1 MLISYPVLPA
11 RPETEA
17 EDAYLER
24 ILNTHVLS
32 SEGRF
37 PVSTIPTTK
46 GPIHRWH
53 GGIHIQGLGE
63 PIRAMADG
71 TVVAFRFAKQ
81 AETYEGLGQY
91 DTSFVLIRHDTQTGE
106 STSVAFY
113 SLYMQLANRDAL
125 LPDRYQ
131 QLPPWLRSPACT
143 PGPAVQ
149 KPSNLKVWRKDV
161 LGFAGKLYDKEA
173 CHIEIFT
180 TQAGLSAFWRDSTS
194 VKQGAGSAD
203 FYGDA
208 HFVIPANRDF
218 AVRHPRAAE
227 VGAHRIDF
235 PGKNDFALPLGTAG
249 RNTQALHVCVKLDK
263 GQRIATSHVL
273 KPDGSYEQ
281 LGAPVVQE
289 NYEYELF
296 QLATALYPDCPSAG
310 LEWLR
315 FGRVLGSDATTRNEN
330 WQLVRYSE
338 TAEGYI
344 DLAPEAIVKLSDA
357 DFVHW
362 QGWEKREEGQAAK
375 AADGICDDERTIKL
389 CQGAD
394 DASRIKAR
402 HLVCKAPSE
411 WDASDLAARYGR
423 LREPG
428 APFASDAAWQ
438 KFEDHVKKMAFWT
451 EAGLGERSV
460 WHFHP
465 MQFVRHFRKSGWL
478 SQSELLQLV
487 PSHAIRTGKHVMW
500 EPVNL
505 PPTKQDTDLVV
516 AHRVPL
522 NKALRKYNICSPLRQ
537 VAFFGNAVQETSWL
551 STLAESGGQG
561 LWYSPWYGRGFL
573 QLTNPENYCDYWA
586 WRGRKIDAK
595 LRTAV
600 VDAYKK
606 IAAKAPGQRTNTELL
621 DGNFAGMP
629 DQWETWRKQ
638 VQAGHDPLQAEDRV
652 APADSAGF
660 YWHKMQMST
669 YADKAHVI
677 ERKSVATNQGGKVYY
692 RSPVFWQASAAVNLP
707 ASINKTYSQ
716 ALNGFDSR
724 CCAFGVAVAV
734 LTEIPLPDST
744 GATTLRFPE
753 GYTKRA
759 P

>member
-11 RPETEA
+11 RRDTEA
-17 EDAYLER
+17 EDAYLDR
-24 ILNTHVLS
+24 ILDNHVLS
-32 SEGRF
+32 TEGRF
-37 PVSTIPTTK
+37 PVSTVQTS
-46 GPIHRWH
+46 GGAIHRWH
-53 GGIHIQGLGE
+53 GGVHIRGQGE
-63 PIRAMADG
+63 PIRAIADG
-71 TVVAFRFAKQ
+71 TVVAFRFAKES
-81 AETYEGLGQY
+81 ETYDGLGQY
-91 DTSFVLIRHDTQTGE
+91 DTSFVLIRHETETGE
-106 STSVAFY
+106 STAVAYY
-113 SLYMQLANRDAL
+113 SLYMHLASRGDL

-131 QLPPWLRSPACT
+131 QLPSWLRTPAYT
-143 PGPAVQ
+143 PGPGVQ

-161 LGFAGKLYDKEA
+161 LGFAGKLYGEEA
-173 CHIEIFT
+173 CHIEVFAT
-180 TQAGLSAFWRDSTS
+180 DVDLKAFWRDSTK
-194 VKQGAGSAD
+194 VTQGCGSAD

-208 HFVIPANRDF
+208 HFVIPANREFF
-218 AVRHPRAAE
+218 ARHPRAADS
-227 VGAHRIDF
+227 GAHRIDF
-235 PGKNDFALPLGTAG
+235 PGNSDFALPMGAAG
-249 RNTQALHVCVKLDK
+249 RNAQSLHVSVRLDK
-263 GQRIATSHVL
+263 GQRIATTYVVTA
-273 KPDGSYEQ
+273 DGGYAQ
-281 LGAPVVQE
+281 LGSPVTQD

-296 QLATALYPDCPSAG
+296 RLATALYPDCPSAG

-315 FGRVLGSDATTRNEN
+315 FGSVLGSDATTRREN

-338 TAEGYI
+338 TAVGYI
-344 DLAPEAIVKLSDA
+344 DLAPDAIAKLSDA
-357 DFVHW
+357 DFVYW
-362 QGWEKREEGQAAK
+362 QGWEKREEGQAVNAS
-375 AADGICDDERTIKL
+375 DGICDDERTLKL
-389 CQGAD
+389 CQSTDEA
-394 DASRIKAR
+394 ARSKTR

-411 WDASDLAARYGR
+411 WDASDLAARYAH
-423 LREPG
+423 LRQPG
-428 APFASDAAWQ
+428 APLSTEASWQ
-438 KFEDHVKKMAFWT
+438 KFEEHVKKMAFWA

-487 PSHAIRTGKHVMW
+487 PSHAIRTGKQVMW

-505 PPTKQDTDLVV
+505 PPTKKETDLVV

-595 LRTAV
+595 LRMAV

-606 IAAKAPGQRTNTELL
+606 IAAKAPGQRSNAELL

-629 DQWETWRKQ
+629 DHWETWRKQ
-638 VQAGHDPLQAEDRV
+638 VQAGHDPLQAEDRI

-660 YWHKMQMST
+660 YWHKMQMSA

-677 ERKSVATNQGGKVYY
+677 ERKSVDTNQGAKVYY

-734 LTEIPLPDST
+734 LTEMPLPDST

>member
-11 RPETEA
+11 RRDTEA
-17 EDAYLER
+17 EDVYLDR
-24 ILNTHVLS
+24 ILDNHVLS
-32 SEGRF
+32 TEGRF
-37 PVSTIPTTK
+37 PVSTVQTSG

-53 GGIHIQGLGE
+53 GGVHIRGQGE
-63 PIRAMADG
+63 PIRAIADG
-71 TVVAFRFAKQ
+71 TVVAFRFAKES
-81 AETYEGLGQY
+81 ETYDGLGQY
-91 DTSFVLIRHDTQTGE
+91 DTSFVLIRHETQTGE
-106 STSVAFY
+106 STAVAYY
-113 SLYMQLANRDAL
+113 SLYMHLASRGDL

-131 QLPPWLRSPACT
+131 QLPSWLRTPAYT
-143 PGPAVQ
+143 PGPGVQ

-161 LGFAGKLYDKEA
+161 LGFAGKLYGEEA
-173 CHIEIFT
+173 CHIEVFAT
-180 TQAGLSAFWRDSTS
+180 DVDLKAFWRDSTK
-194 VKQGAGSAD
+194 VTQGCGSAD

-208 HFVIPANRDF
+208 HFVIPANREFF
-218 AVRHPRAAE
+218 ARHPRTADS
-227 VGAHRIDF
+227 GAHRIDF
-235 PGKNDFALPLGTAG
+235 PGNSDFSLLMGAAG
-249 RNTQALHVCVKLDK
+249 RNAQSLHVSVRLDK
-263 GQRIATSHVL
+263 GQRIATTYVVTA
-273 KPDGSYEQ
+273 DGGYAQ
-281 LGAPVVQE
+281 LGSPVTQD

-296 QLATALYPDCPSAG
+296 RLATALYPDCPSAG

-315 FGRVLGSDATTRNEN
+315 FGRVLGSDATTRREN

-338 TAEGYI
+338 TAVGYI
-344 DLAPEAIVKLSDA
+344 DLAPDAIAKLSDA
-357 DFVHW
+357 DFVYW
-362 QGWEKREEGQAAK
+362 QGWEKREEGQAVNAS
-375 AADGICDDERTIKL
+375 DGICDDERTLKL
-389 CQGAD
+389 CQSTDEA
-394 DASRIKAR
+394 ARSKTR
-402 HLVCKAPSE
+402 HLVCKAPTE
-411 WDASDLAARYGR
+411 WDASDLAARYAH
-423 LREPG
+423 LRQPG
-428 APFASDAAWQ
+428 APLSTEASWQ
-438 KFEDHVKKMAFWT
+438 KFEEHVKKMAFWA

-487 PSHAIRTGKHVMW
+487 PSHAIRTGKQVMW

-505 PPTKQDTDLVV
+505 PPTKKETDLVV

-595 LRTAV
+595 LRMAV

-606 IAAKAPGQRTNTELL
+606 IAAKAPGQRSNAELL

-629 DQWETWRKQ
+629 DHWETWRKQ
-638 VQAGHDPLQAEDRV
+638 VQAGHDPLQAEDRI

-660 YWHKMQMST
+660 YWHKMQMSA

-677 ERKSVATNQGGKVYY
+677 ERKSVDTNQGAKVYY

-734 LTEIPLPDST
+734 LTEMPLPDST